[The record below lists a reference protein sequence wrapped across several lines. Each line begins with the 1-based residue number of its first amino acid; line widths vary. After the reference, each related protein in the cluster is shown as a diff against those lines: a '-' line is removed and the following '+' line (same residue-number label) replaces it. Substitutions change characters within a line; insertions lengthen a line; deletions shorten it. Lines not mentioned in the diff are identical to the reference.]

1 MVDGQNE
8 PIVLQNYNRMFI
20 MKDNTPN
27 TMHLWA
33 AAARAITPAMK
44 KKRLSLNQ
52 RQTAVPDANALI
64 VLTANGETI
73 NGKPISI
80 DNQYPDKDI
89 VTKKVTNLEPD
100 WYIYIQNKDLHLLSD
115 AERQFIVD
123 NLDMEKYLK
132 LLNDA
137 YTRNWMNKVPGV
149 DYSDIEA
156 DTEEEE
162 SDD

>member
-1 MVDGQNE
+1 
-8 PIVLQNYNRMFI
+8 
-20 MKDNTPN
+20 
-27 TMHLWA
+27 
-33 AAARAITPAMK
+33 
-44 KKRLSLNQ
+44 LNQ